1 MSDIRPCPYCGG
13 EVEVVRLNRKKEKDE
28 PVYRISCRRCKALVA
43 RGTKFEKETDE
54 EGRERIKQYE
64 DEIAKRMSPIHA
76 GTWRQSEAAKQR
88 DRMAKHP
95 SRYER
100 E

>member
-1 MSDIRPCPYCGG
+1 MLNVRPCPYCGG
-13 EVEVVRLNRKKEKDE
+13 EVDVVRLNRKKEKDE
-28 PVYRISCRRCKALVA
+28 PTYRISCRNCKALVA
-43 RGTKFEKETDE
+43 RGTKFDKETIE

-64 DEIAKRMSPIHA
+64 DDIAKRMSPINA
-76 GTWRQSEAAKQR
+76 GIWRQSVAAKQR

>member
-1 MSDIRPCPYCGG
+1 MLNINPCPYCGG
-13 EVEVVRLNRKKEKDE
+13 EVEVVRLNRKKETDE
-28 PVYRISCRRCKALVA
+28 PKYRLSCNHCHALVA
-43 RGTKFEKETDE
+43 CGLKFEKETDE

-64 DEIAKRMSPIHA
+64 AVTAKRMSPINA
-76 GTWRQSEAAKQR
+76 GIWKQSTAAKER
-88 DRMAKHP
+88 DRMAKRP